1 METKYYSLNSTL
13 EGNIGGLSTV
23 VLPQEIET
31 NQNISYKYA
40 EDQII
45 ADFHAYIDKT
55 YGQHYQTENN
65 VQQIGRAH
73 V

>member
-13 EGNIGGLSTV
+13 EGNLSTLSTV
-23 VLPQEIET
+23 VLPQEIEA

-55 YGQHYQTENN
+55 Y
-65 VQQIGRAH
+65 
-73 V
+73 